1 MRFGRRY
8 ENRKEQRELS
18 AAERRES
25 RWNILEK
32 TAVVIFFGMLFLGV
46 YIWQEQHMPEELS
59 AKVLRFHVLANSDS
73 EADQELK
80 LDGRAGGGV
89 YMNRL
94 HADEATQ
101 EESVKIAQEH
111 LEDIQEV
118 AGEVIARERYD
129 YPVTAAVEWTEFPD
143 KTYGDYHMPAGSY
156 EALRVVIGEG
166 KGRNWWCVMFPNM
179 CFSDTVFEVVEDEAK
194 ENLYQ
199 VMTLHEYRKMI
210 ESPDKEVRFRYLPF

>member
-80 LDGRAGGGV
+80 LDVRDAVGV

-94 HADEATQ
+94 LADAATQ

-118 AGEVIARERYD
+118 AGEVDR
-129 YPVTAAVEWTEFPD
+129 
-143 KTYGDYHMPAGSY
+143 KS
-156 EALRVVIGEG
+156 VV
-166 KGRNWWCVMFPNM
+166 
-179 CFSDTVFEVVEDEAK
+179 
-194 ENLYQ
+194 
-199 VMTLHEYRKMI
+199 
-210 ESPDKEVRFRYLPF
+210 

>member
-32 TAVVIFFGMLFLGV
+32 TAVVLFFGMLFLGV

-80 LDGRAGGGV
+80 LDVRDAVGV

-94 HADEATQ
+94 LADAATQ

-118 AGEVIARERYD
+118 AGEVIAREGYD

-156 EALRVVIGEG
+156 EALRVVIGEDR
-166 KGRNWWCVMFPNM
+166 K
-179 CFSDTVFEVVEDEAK
+179 SVV
-194 ENLYQ
+194 
-199 VMTLHEYRKMI
+199 
-210 ESPDKEVRFRYLPF
+210 